1 MLPKA
6 IRTKGVSTLLSEKG
20 QRAYQRHL
28 NGTSEIASGS
38 QAPKNSARETQG
50 ATPPTLQPKQQTETT
65 DEAKKKKKTLLGG
78 VGGGG
83 GGGLKTTLG

>member
-6 IRTKGVSTLLSEKG
+6 IQTKGAKTHFSEKG
-20 QRAYQRHL
+20 QRAYQRYL
-28 NGTSEIASGS
+28 NGTSEI